1 MTGPEFKSL
10 VALIW
15 GRHGG
20 QQRAARHFGVSDRT
34 IRRWIDGSRRIPE
47 NVAAEMLG
55 LTERIELP
63 AIAPPQ
69 AGSDPLEDRDD
80 AAADAIRPAYVAVM
94 LAAERAGWEPAE
106 ALTALLSWVT
116 TDMRRMSGD
125 ATTKKTLEAAMMML
139 DE

>member
-1 MTGPEFKSL
+1 M
-10 VALIW
+10 
-15 GRHGG
+15 
-20 QQRAARHFGVSDRT
+20 
-34 IRRWIDGSRRIPE
+34 IR
-47 NVAAEMLG
+47 
-55 LTERIELP
+55 LTERVELP
-63 AIAPPQ
+63 AIAPPP
-69 AGSDPLEDRDD
+69 AGSNPLEDRDD

-125 ATTKKTLEAAMMML
+125 ATTRKTLEAAMMML